1 MLVFYFEMA
10 RNRNAICINC
20 IIELLQKMHRLI
32 KLVCAIFAHC
42 KFLKKEKT
50 RRRCYA
56 TGVDELNLWGQYSTN
71 VRKVALVILPNYF

>member
-32 KLVCAIFAHC
+32 KLVCAIFTHC

-50 RRRCYA
+50 RQRCYA
-56 TGVDELNLWGQYSTN
+56 TGVYFLLFSSFFKVVGAN
-71 VRKVALVILPNYF
+71 VVATILFLT